1 MKKLG
6 TIALCCAA
14 VGALGASGAYAVGNG
29 HGKGPGPVNGGDDSG
44 VDAGQI
50 ASRQCTDQLHAMGA
64 KAFKALYGKNAMR
77 TCKAKGSSE
86 ASSVAGN
93 AAQQCRAEQADPNFV
108 TAHNGLTFA
117 QFYGT
122 NPNDANAFGKC
133 VSGKVQTAEDQN
145 EQQLQNAAQACRAE
159 RADPNFAASHD
170 GKSFTDFYGSNKN
183 KKNAFGKC
191 VSQKAHA
198 GAQPPA
204 TS

>member
-1 MKKLG
+1 MRRFG

-14 VGALGASGAYAVGNG
+14 VGALGATAAYAGNGNGNAGGNGSDESGANA
-29 HGKGPGPVNGGDDSG
+29 S
-44 VDAGQI
+44 QI

-77 TCKAKGSSE
+77 TCKAKGSSQ
-86 ASSVAGN
+86 AGNVAGN
-93 AAQQCRAEQADPNFV
+93 AAQQCRAEQADPNFA
-108 TAHNGLTFA
+108 TAHGGLTFA

-133 VSGKVQTAEDQN
+133 VSGKVQTIEDEN

-159 RADPNFAASHD
+159 RGDPNFAASHD
-170 GKSFTDFYGSNKN
+170 GKSFTDFYGTNRN

-191 VSQKAHA
+191 VSQKAHS